1 MATTN
6 RPAGNPAFQALTRDQ
21 VERIERN
28 TWYHSIRLR
37 DGAVIQGLIPVE
49 ALEARLKG
57 FPIPTDLTGKRVLDV
72 GAATGWC
79 SFEMERRG
87 AEVVAVDCVE
97 YEDFYTAKKLL
108 GSQVEY
114 RVLDMEEM
122 TPEALGVFDC
132 VLFFG
137 VLYHLR
143 HPLLGL
149 ERLCALTRDTA
160 YVESFVSDSHLS
172 AEERAGMPC
181 TMEFYEIDEL
191 GGQIDNWVGP
201 TTNCLLA
208 FCRSAGFARV
218 ELEYMQDRRAGVVCR
233 RRWEPAPDNPA
244 QPAPWINAA
253 VNNRTQDIYFH
264 PSKDEYICLYFKTPE
279 TELRREDVRVQVDGY
294 GAPVLLVTDLGRQG
308 WQANLRV
315 PPGLAPGSHGVR
327 LRTVNSTLSNEFEI
341 VTGDRKAVSRSVTS
355 VTAESGAPEL
365 YEVENSM
372 TETSVFHGF
381 RNEYLCVRFKLS
393 RRDLAREDV
402 MLEVGGISAVVRFLT
417 DLSDGW
423 QVNAKLPDNLE
434 PGTHSVRVRTSG
446 SEASNPLEIT
456 LVNQSS

>member
-28 TWYHSIRLR
+28 TWYHSIRLH
-37 DGAVIQGLIPVE
+37 DGTVIQGLIPLE
-49 ALEARLKG
+49 SLEARVKG
-57 FPIPTDLTGKRVLDV
+57 FPIPQDLSGKRVLDV

-108 GSQVEY
+108 GSRVEY

-122 TPEALGVFDC
+122 TPETLGVFDYA
-132 VLFFG
+132 LFFG

-172 AEERAGMPC
+172 AEERAGMTC

-218 ELEYMQDRRAGVVCR
+218 DLEYMQDRRAGVVCR
-233 RRWEPAPDNPA
+233 RRWEPAPENPR
-244 QPAPWINAA
+244 QPDPWINAA

-264 PSKDEYICLYFKTPE
+264 PPKDEYICLYFKTPE
-279 TELRREDVRVQVDGY
+279 PGLGREDVRIEVDGY

-315 PPGLAPGSHGVR
+315 PPGLAPGPHGVR
-327 LRTVNSTLSNEFEI
+327 VRTVSSALSNVFQI
-341 VTGDRKAVSRSVTS
+341 VIGDGGPAACTS
-355 VTAESGAPEL
+355 PAADGVGAAPEL

-381 RNEYLCVRFKLS
+381 RNEYLCARFKLD
-393 RRDLAREDV
+393 RHDLAREEV
-402 MLEVGGISAVVRFLT
+402 LLEVGGMPAVVRFLT
-417 DLSDGW
+417 NLGDGW
-423 QVNAKLPDNLE
+423 QVNAKLPDNLK
-434 PGTHSVRVRTSG
+434 PGTHAVRVRAAG
-446 SEASNPLEIT
+446 SELSNPLEIT
-456 LVNQSS
+456 LAG